1 MSRQSTIEKEA
12 IILKEFHR
20 LLRSKKEYIT
30 PFMYAEA
37 GKKCI
42 PFLAE
47 QTAGAIVRKHYR
59 ELLKSNSEMTEF
71 TIKNGNL
78 KFPILMKDFAKKF
91 NVCER
96 EARLIIGYIR

>member
-47 QTAGAIVRKHYR
+47 QTAGAIVRKYYR
-59 ELLKSNSEMTEF
+59 ELLKSNPEMTEF
-71 TIKNGNL
+71 VVLYGYM
-78 KFPILMKDFAKKF
+78 KFSDLMKAFALTF
-91 NVCER
+91 RVCER